1 MSEYEFKVFM
11 YESELKFLKWLVMQK
26 PKIET
31 GGDLFGLWQ
40 DKDTAVVQFILGP
53 GQNCSRTT
61 YSFHQD
67 VEYLRI
73 AGRYLITHEGLCN
86 IGEWHSHHSIGL
98 REPSGGDKDTVW
110 KNLRFF
116 GGQFLLFIANIQE
129 SNRGRLVEVRC
140 FLFNSKS
147 QRMSRGELIPLPSCN
162 PLRHNPFN
170 DAVDLVINRGS
181 EQTQDWKTYAKSVTN
196 YGSVSYRRS
205 SHSGEYDVELKGSL
219 CNVCRITEDDSD
231 VSCCPSCFV
240 TCCRACLKSGEHDV
254 ELKGSLCN
262 VCRITEDDSDVSCC
276 PCLRSCFVSCWACL
290 KSCFRSCWAC
300 LRSCFVSCSHR
311 LITLFRGQQG
321 YNSSV

>member
-1 MSEYEFKVFM
+1 MSKHKFKVFM

-26 PKIET
+26 PYIET

-61 YSFHQD
+61 TSFHQD
-67 VEYLRI
+67 VEYL
-73 AGRYLITHEGLCN
+73 ANGGQYLTTHEGLCN

-98 REPSGGDKDTVW
+98 RGPSGGDKDTVW
-110 KNLRFF
+110 KNLRSVS

-147 QRMSRGELIPLPSCN
+147 RRMSRGELIPLPSCN

-196 YGSVSYRRS
+196 YGSVSYRMS

-231 VSCCPSCFV
+231 VSCCP
-240 TCCRACLKSGEHDV
+240 
-254 ELKGSLCN
+254 
-262 VCRITEDDSDVSCC
+262 
-276 PCLRSCFVSCWACL
+276 CLRSCFFTCWACLRSCFFACWACL
-290 KSCFRSCWAC
+290 KSCFVNCWAC
-300 LRSCFVSCSHR
+300 LRSCFARCSHG
-311 LITLFRGQQG
+311 LITLFTCQQE
-321 YNSSV
+321 YV